1 MIWIT
6 FAVPFE
12 SAAFRKRPASRS
24 VHIIHT
30 GVGEDAARITLEE
43 QLCNAKELPEL
54 LIASGF
60 AGALIPDL
68 QVGTLVSDSQPGVT
82 GGGDPVLSGVRQ
94 MRFSHS
100 EHVLATAEAKR
111 EFRDRTGGEVVDM
124 ETAAIRELCAAAE
137 VPFRT
142 LRAISDG
149 ADDDLGLP
157 PDMLGKLA
165 SRPVTSS
172 PSLGWMLLTNPNRRK
187 AFLRLI
193 RDCRIAQTAL
203 ADGLEREVDARSR
216 EREDQCSSR

>member
-12 SAAFRKRPASRS
+12 SAAFRRRAASRS

-43 QLCNAKELPEL
+43 QFCNAKELPEL

-68 QVGTLVSDSQPGVT
+68 HVGTLVTDSQPCMA
-82 GGGDPVLSGVRQ
+82 GGGDPVLSGIRHV
-94 MRFSHS
+94 RFSHS

-111 EFRDRTGGEVVDM
+111 EFRDRTGAEVVDM
-124 ETAAIRELCAAAE
+124 ETAAIREVCAAAE

-149 ADDDLGLP
+149 AEDDLGLP
-157 PDMLGKLA
+157 PDLLGKLA
-165 SRPVTSS
+165 SQP
-172 PSLGWMLLTNPNRRK
+172 LGSFPNLAWMLLTNPNRRK
-187 AFLRLI
+187 AFMRLI
-193 RDCRIAQTAL
+193 RDCRTAQTAL
-203 ADGLEREVDARSR
+203 ADGLEREIANQSR
-216 EREDQCSSR
+216 